1 MKCNK
6 RLATLVFSLI
16 VLVIVGG
23 LVFRIDRH
31 KSFSMASTVLPD
43 DLILST
49 RFAADPDNGEVILY
63 KDPTFYDLE
72 IKDKPLQ
79 ISRLYGLPGDLVE
92 LRDKE
97 VIINEVQLA
106 TPRQVR
112 RIYRVVTDGTPID
125 SSLIQE
131 FALENPKP
139 VATEV
144 GIFDVWLDTLAWTA
158 LQKAPN
164 IKNLRATKMYK
175 DDSSSE
181 YWPYSGFYPWNRDQM
196 GPLTVPYAGME
207 IDISLE
213 TIDQYRDIIENH
225 EGNEV
230 LIDFRGVQINGH
242 PAHSYTFTK
251 DYLFVLDDNRDH
263 PNDSRKIGFI
273 PKDHLIGKAKRI
285 LWSPESHSFFKAIRT
300 VR

>member
-213 TIDQYRDIIENH
+213 TIDQNRDI
-225 EGNEV
+225 
-230 LIDFRGVQINGH
+230 
-242 PAHSYTFTK
+242 Y
-251 DYLFVLDDNRDH
+251 
-263 PNDSRKIGFI
+263 
-273 PKDHLIGKAKRI
+273 
-285 LWSPESHSFFKAIRT
+285 
-300 VR
+300 